1 MSLVI
6 AFIGLAV
13 VTAYGVTQR
22 TRELGIRMV
31 LGADPRTLIQ
41 LVLRR
46 SVTAICGGLAAGM
59 VLAYVGGRWLTS
71 VLFGIT
77 ARDWAACFI
86 VGALMMA
93 IGLIAAWLPARR
105 VVRIDPAAAL
115 RPE

>member
-13 VTAYGVTQR
+13 VTAYGVTKR

-31 LGADPRTLIQ
+31 LGAEPQTLIK

-46 SVTAICGGLAAGM
+46 SVTAICGGLAAGII
-59 VLAYVGGRWLTS
+59 LAYVGGRWLTS

-77 ARDWAACFI
+77 ARDWMACFV
-86 VGALMMA
+86 VGALLIA

-105 VVRIDPAAAL
+105 VVRIDPAVAL